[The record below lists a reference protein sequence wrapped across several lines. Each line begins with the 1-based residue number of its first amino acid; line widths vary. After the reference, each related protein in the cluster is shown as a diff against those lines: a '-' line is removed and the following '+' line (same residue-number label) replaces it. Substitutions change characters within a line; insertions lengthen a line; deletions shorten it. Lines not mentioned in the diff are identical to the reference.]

1 VAVTRLEFAEALV
14 AVDRDTDAR
23 ELLTQAQTTF
33 AELRATPWLERAD
46 AAAPWP
52 RRINCLHDPCLTPA
66 LGLSHTRA

>member
-1 VAVTRLEFAEALV
+1 VTRLEFAEALV

-46 AAAPWP
+46 AATRGHVASTA
-52 RRINCLHDPCLTPA
+52 RTIPA
-66 LGLSHTRA
+66 